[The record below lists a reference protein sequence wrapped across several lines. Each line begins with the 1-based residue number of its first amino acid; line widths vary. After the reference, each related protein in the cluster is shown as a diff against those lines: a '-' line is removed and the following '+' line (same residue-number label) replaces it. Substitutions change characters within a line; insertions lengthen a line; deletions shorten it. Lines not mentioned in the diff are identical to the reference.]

1 MKEAVR
7 LQSIYTQT
15 ESKAMNERPLL
26 PAEPADEDG
35 ALFVVDG
42 PAMTTAELS
51 QTVVAVAAVLFC
63 LQWGKAFIVPLLLGI
78 LISYSLRIPVR
89 ALEKLRVPRIIGAAF
104 VMALVS
110 VLIASAGYSMRQDA
124 LVLVEQLPGA
134 AETIRNMVHGGATKG
149 QGVLAKIGKAA
160 TELESAA
167 TEAAGG
173 APATKAP
180 APQNVA
186 PGPGFVKQFLL
197 VQTSSAL
204 AALLQLGAAL
214 VIAFF
219 LLAAGDTFRR
229 KLVRRAGASLA
240 RRRATVEMLNQ
251 IDTHIQRYMLATILV
266 NLLIG
271 LVSWG
276 FYYWVGVERP
286 MVLGALAG
294 AMHLFPYVGSSFA
307 GTVAGTAGLLQS
319 SDPKF
324 ALMLAGGTVFIALT
338 IGFLFNTW
346 LQGYTFKM
354 NSAVVIV
361 GVLFFGWLWGAWG
374 IFLAVPLLAVIKTV
388 CERIPPWGA
397 VAEFL
402 AG

>member
-1 MKEAVR
+1 MLSEGKPMNDNST
-7 LQSIYTQT
+7 LPP
-15 ESKAMNERPLL
+15 ES
-26 PAEPADEDG
+26 ADEGDT
-35 ALFVVDG
+35 LFVVDG

-51 QTVVAVAAVLFC
+51 QVLVAVAAVLFC
-63 LQWGKAFIVPLLLGI
+63 LQWGKAFFVPLLLGI

-89 ALEKLRVPRIIGAAF
+89 ALEKLHVPRIIGAAC

-110 VLIASAGYSMRQDA
+110 VLIASAGYSMREDA
-124 LVLVEQLPGA
+124 LVLVERLPTA
-134 AETIRNMVHGGATKG
+134 AQTIRNMVHGGATREP
-149 QGVLAKIGKAA
+149 GVLAKIGKAA

-167 TEAAGG
+167 NEAAGG
-173 APATKAP
+173 TPAAKTP
-180 APQNVA
+180 PPQTVA
-186 PGPGFVKQFLL
+186 PSPGFIKQFLL
-197 VQTSSAL
+197 VQTSSAI

-271 LVSWG
+271 LASWAF
-276 FYYWVGVERP
+276 FYSVGVERP

-294 AMHLFPYVGSSFA
+294 AMHLFPYVGSGFA
-307 GTVAGTAGLLQS
+307 GSVAGIAGLLQS
-319 SDPKF
+319 GDPKF

-374 IFLAVPLLAVIKTV
+374 IFLAVPVLAVIKTV